1 MPWNICIHQ
10 TFIICFSLSF
20 FNFLAHLFCTT
31 FWEIAKIITYIVK
44 LMFLLLKRNN
54 NFGDNKVWKKRK
66 KIPPPLPPQ
75 KWPCLRKNY
84 KKLRFS
90 NFRPKKHQLGANQYS
105 KISCSWFLANQMRIT
120 KLFSKLRL
128 IKNWP
133 FGRGKRE
140 ALSTKNRAC
149 FLTYQHFGGLP

>member
-1 MPWNICIHQ
+1 
-10 TFIICFSLSF
+10 
-20 FNFLAHLFCTT
+20 
-31 FWEIAKIITYIVK
+31 
-44 LMFLLLKRNN
+44 MFLLLKRNN
-54 NFGDNKVWKKRK
+54 NFEDNKVWKKRK

-128 IKNWP
+128 VQNWP
-133 FGRGKRE
+133 FDISYTSLCSNATQHWHYVSSSVINDIFFCKRRCAE
-140 ALSTKNRAC
+140 TPLAVNASFVKKNTVLIAKKTYNC
-149 FLTYQHFGGLP
+149 KWQLFFLHN